1 MIIQTS
7 SPQQVMAL
15 DKEKKKGIVLIWF
28 YAVWCGHCRDMEGE
42 WDKLNDNHPDEIKLA
57 KVESSNMSDYK
68 KSPGEEELRGFPT
81 IRLYKHGELVKEY
94 DGERSF
100 ESIHK
105 FIEDYLKEHKNTK
118 KSNLMLVRAR
128 KNNIINGKLINSI
141 IKKKKGTNKGKK
153 KATSK
158 NSNSK
163 KSIKKGKTTKKPKKK
178 TKKKGGFRKR
188 KN

>member
-7 SPQQVMAL
+7 SPQQVIAL

-42 WDKLNDNHPDEIKLA
+42 WEKLSDNHPDEIKLA

-81 IRLYKHGELVKEY
+81 IRLYKHGELIKEY

-105 FIEDYLKEHKNTK
+105 FVEDYLKEHKNTK

-128 KNNIINGKLINSI
+128 KNNIINGKLINAI

-153 KATSK
+153 KLSAK
-158 NSNSK
+158 NSVGNKTNKAKKNS
-163 KSIKKGKTTKKPKKK
+163 KKPKKK
-178 TKKKGGFRKR
+178 TKKKVVK
-188 KN
+188 KK

>member
-15 DKEKKKGIVLIWF
+15 NKEKKKGIVLIWF

-42 WDKLNDNHPDEIKLA
+42 WEKLGDNHPDEIKLA

-81 IRLYKHGELVKEY
+81 IRLYKQGELIKEY

-100 ESIHK
+100 DSIHN
-105 FIEDYLKEHKNTK
+105 FVEEYLKEHKNTK

-128 KNNIINGKLINSI
+128 KNNIINGKLINAI

-153 KATSK
+153 KHSANNSVGKKPTKPKK
-158 NSNSK
+158 NS
-163 KSIKKGKTTKKPKKK
+163 KKPKKK
-178 TKKKGGFRKR
+178 TKKKALK
-188 KN
+188 KK